1 MATRPTPTRR
11 KSLAVFGTGPA
22 IVPGPFRRSGAPHY
36 PDGMP
41 NPPLSE
47 RVDAAA
53 NLQPTPVS
61 GVAWRPAT
69 LDRLDD
75 IVALSAAMAAVDHPE
90 WSEPREEIEELLTL
104 SFVDIARDTLIGEL
118 AGRVVAFGQALAP
131 FEPETIVRSVL
142 LGGVHPE
149 FRGRGIGRSLL
160 AWLEGRGRQQLAAS
174 ALDLPGWLMAYSQ
187 DRNPAAARLFERA
200 GFPTVRYFAQL
211 ERGLDG
217 PIPELELPA
226 PLRMVN
232 ASLELSAAT
241 RAAKNSAFRD
251 HWGSQPTPLEAW
263 DNFMTASTRRLD
275 LSFLALDGDEV
286 VGLVILDVNE
296 DDWARQGYSSSYIS
310 LVGVVAPWRRR
321 GVAPAL
327 LAASLRASRDAGLE
341 RTALDVDSENPT
353 GALGLY
359 TGMGFESVHT
369 SRAHVKSF

>member
-1 MATRPTPTRR
+1 
-11 KSLAVFGTGPA
+11 
-22 IVPGPFRRSGAPHY
+22 
-36 PDGMP
+36 
-41 NPPLSE
+41 
-47 RVDAAA
+47 
-53 NLQPTPVS
+53 
-61 GVAWRPAT
+61 
-69 LDRLDD
+69 
-75 IVALSAAMAAVDHPE
+75 
-90 WSEPREEIEELLTL
+90 
-104 SFVDIARDTLIGEL
+104 
-118 AGRVVAFGQALAP
+118 
-131 FEPETIVRSVL
+131 
-142 LGGVHPE
+142 
-149 FRGRGIGRSLL
+149 
-160 AWLEGRGRQQLAAS
+160 
-174 ALDLPGWLMAYSQ
+174 MAYSQ

-211 ERGLDG
+211 ERGLGG

-327 LAASLRASRDAGLE
+327 LATGLRASRDAGLE

>member
-1 MATRPTPTRR
+1 MHVQRAF
-11 KSLAVFGTGPA
+11 ADDYA
-22 IVPGPFRRSGAPHY
+22 
-36 PDGMP
+36 DGMP
-41 NPPLSE
+41 HLSLSE
-47 RVDAAA
+47 RVDAPAE
-53 NLQPTPVS
+53 LQPAAVG
-61 GVAWRPAT
+61 GVVWRAAT
-69 LDRLDD
+69 LDDIDD
-75 IVALSAAMAAVDHPE
+75 IVALSAAMAAVDHPD

-104 SFVDIARDTLIGEL
+104 SFVDVSRDTLIGEVD
-118 AGRVVAFGQALAP
+118 GRIVAFGQALPP

-160 AWLEGRGRQQLAAS
+160 DWLEGRGRQQLAAFEL
-174 ALDLPGWLMAYSQ
+174 ALPGWLMAYTQ
-187 DRNPAAARLFERA
+187 DRNPGAARLFERS

-211 ERGLDG
+211 ERTLDG

-232 ASLELSAAT
+232 ASLDRSAAT
-241 RAAKNSAFRD
+241 RNAKNSAFRD

-263 DNFMTASTRRLD
+263 DNFMTTSTRRLD
-275 LSFLALDGDEV
+275 LSYLALDGDEV

-296 DDWARQGYSSSYIS
+296 DDWALQGYPSSYIS
-310 LVGVVAPWRRR
+310 LVGVVAAWRRR

-327 LAASLRASRDAGLE
+327 LSASLLASRSAGLE

-359 TGMGFESVHT
+359 TGMGFATVHT
-369 SRAHVKSF
+369 SRAHVKEF

>member
-1 MATRPTPTRR
+1 
-11 KSLAVFGTGPA
+11 
-22 IVPGPFRRSGAPHY
+22 
-36 PDGMP
+36 MP
-41 NPPLSE
+41 RLPLSE
-47 RVDAAA
+47 RVDAPAE
-53 NLQPTPVS
+53 LQPAPVP
-61 GVAWRPAT
+61 GIAWRPAA
-69 LDRLDD
+69 LDD
-75 IVALSAAMAAVDHPE
+75 VDDLVALSAAMAALDHPD
-90 WSEPREEIEELLTL
+90 WSEPRDEIEELLTL
-104 SFVDIARDTLIGEL
+104 SFVDAARDTLLGETD
-118 AGRVVAFGQALAP
+118 GRVVAFGQALAP

-160 AWLEGRGRQQLAAS
+160 GWLEGRGRQQLAAFR
-174 ALDLPGWLMAYSQ
+174 LDLPGWLMAYSQ
-187 DRNPAAARLFERA
+187 DRNPGGARLLERA
-200 GFPTVRYFAQL
+200 GFATARYFAQL
-211 ERGLDG
+211 ERTLDG

-241 RAAKNSAFRD
+241 RTAKNSAFRD
-251 HWGSQPTPLEAW
+251 HWGSQPTPVEAW

-275 LSFLALDGDEV
+275 LSYLALDGDEV

-296 DDWARQGYSSSYIS
+296 DDWARQGYPSSYIS

-321 GVAPAL
+321 GVAPVL

-359 TGMGFESVHT
+359 TGMGFATVHT
-369 SRAHVKSF
+369 SRAHVKAF

>member
-1 MATRPTPTRR
+1 M
-11 KSLAVFGTGPA
+11 
-22 IVPGPFRRSGAPHY
+22 PHL
-36 PDGMP
+36 
-41 NPPLSE
+41 PLSE
-47 RVDAAA
+47 RVDALAD
-53 NLQPTPVS
+53 LQPAPVA

-69 LDRLDD
+69 LDDVDD
-75 IVALSAAMAAVDHPE
+75 IVGLAAAMAAVDHPD
-90 WSEPREEIEELLTL
+90 WSEPREEIDEVLTL
-104 SFVDIARDTLIGEL
+104 SFVDIAHDTLIGETE
-118 AGRVVAFGQALAP
+118 GRVVAFGQALAP

-160 AWLEGRGRQQLAAS
+160 AWLEGRARQQLAAS
-174 ALDLPGWLMAYSQ
+174 GLALPGWVLAYTQ
-187 DRNPAAARLFERA
+187 DRNPGAGRLFEHL
-200 GFPTVRYFAQL
+200 GFETARYFAQL
-211 ERGLDG
+211 ERSLDD
-217 PIPELELPA
+217 PIPELDLPA
-226 PLRMVN
+226 PLRLVN
-232 ASLELSAAT
+232 ASLDRSEAT
-241 RAAKNSAFRD
+241 RDAKNSSFRD
-251 HWGSQPTPLEAW
+251 HWGSQPTPVEPW

-296 DDWARQGYSSSYIS
+296 GDWALQGYPSSYIS

-359 TGMGFESVHT
+359 TGMGFSSVHT
-369 SRAHVKSF
+369 SRAHLKAF